1 MDEKK
6 YKLICVRKG
15 KTNYARTNNRKNV
28 TLGSYN
34 RYLTVYGSFAL
45 FQVRSP
51 TSFASSPP
59 EVTQVCT
66 HLSQLALR
74 PSKIIF
80 VLSTELIYKLATV
93 KSFKADVSRVSPL
106 FVLLLERMTNGL
118 SFALTKG

>member
-1 MDEKK
+1 MEVSPHCK
-6 YKLICVRKG
+6 
-15 KTNYARTNNRKNV
+15 
-28 TLGSYN
+28 
-34 RYLTVYGSFAL
+34 FAL
-45 FQVRSP
+45 LPSL
-51 TSFASSPP
+51 ASSPP

-106 FVLLLERMTNGL
+106 SERMANGL
-118 SFALTKG
+118 SFTLTKG